1 MLKSIS
7 AGVLLNSLV
16 AALMGGVVLVAAY
29 GFYVAGQAQDRTV
42 AAWQAGFNLG
52 AQPAA
57 SRPHAEQSRQQL
69 ARQSADHTQETGI
82 VLIALVILGAGIT
95 LVLRRAILRS
105 NGRPLRIATRLVER
119 VAEGDLT
126 VQSEGME
133 AAHTQRLAEALDRMT
148 ASLRTL
154 TAEVAHGARTVADTS
169 AQIAQ
174 GNLDLSQRTEEQAST
189 LEETASSMEQLTSTV
204 AQNADNANQA
214 SDLAIAASDVA
225 RKGGQV
231 VGQVVSTMTD
241 ISRSSRKIGDIIGVI
256 DGIAFQTNILAL
268 NAAVEA
274 ARAGE
279 QGRGFA
285 VVAAEVRN
293 LAQRSAGAAKEIK
306 TLIGDSVG
314 KVEAGTKLVDAAG
327 KTMDEIVE
335 AVTKVTV
342 LVAEIAAASREQSA
356 GIGQINTAVA
366 QMEQVVQQNASLVEE
381 ASAATESM
389 KDQAA
394 ALLHAVSR
402 FHIGDQ
408 SVAPAMQRMSSP
420 GALPGAPQPIRV
432 RPNAAALPPAYAANS
447 RKPRPQAGEW
457 EEF

>member
-1 MLKSIS
+1 MLKSLT
-7 AGVLLNSLV
+7 AGVFLDLLAAFFVAAVLLV
-16 AALMGGVVLVAAY
+16 AGFGFYSVQQEQQRTAAAWKAGVELGASPTATRGAQIEEARQKLATELADKMQDFAILMGGLVVLSVAA
-29 GFYVAGQAQDRTV
+29 A
-42 AAWQAGFNLG
+42 
-52 AQPAA
+52 
-57 SRPHAEQSRQQL
+57 H
-69 ARQSADHTQETGI
+69 
-82 VLIALVILGAGIT
+82 ILRNGT
-95 LVLRRAILRS
+95 RRA
-105 NGRPLRIATRLVER
+105 NGGALRIATLVVEK
-119 VAEGDLT
+119 VAAGDLT
-126 VQSEGME
+126 GRVQGLE
-133 AAHTQRLAEALDRMT
+133 AAHTRRLSDALDGMT
-148 ASLRTL
+148 ASLRKL
-154 TAEVAHGARTVADTS
+154 TSEVAHGARTVADTS

-189 LEETASSMEQLTSTV
+189 LEETASSMEELTSTV

-214 SDLAIAASDVA
+214 SLLAVAASDVA
-225 RKGGQV
+225 KRGGQV
-231 VGQVVSTMTD
+231 VGQVVSTMND
-241 ISRSSRKIGDIIGVI
+241 ISSSSRKIADIIGVI

-327 KTMDEIVE
+327 KTMGEIVE
-335 AVTKVTV
+335 SVNKVTM
-342 LVAEIAAASREQSA
+342 LVSEIAAASREQSA

-394 ALLHAVSR
+394 GLLQAVSR
-402 FHIGDQ
+402 FNVGEA
-408 SVAPAMQRMSSP
+408 SAAAPRKHAN
-420 GALPGAPQPIRV
+420 GVLPGTPQPIKV
-432 RPNAAALPPAYAANS
+432 RPSPAALPPAYAAAAL
-447 RKPRPQAGEW
+447 RKPRQQAGEW